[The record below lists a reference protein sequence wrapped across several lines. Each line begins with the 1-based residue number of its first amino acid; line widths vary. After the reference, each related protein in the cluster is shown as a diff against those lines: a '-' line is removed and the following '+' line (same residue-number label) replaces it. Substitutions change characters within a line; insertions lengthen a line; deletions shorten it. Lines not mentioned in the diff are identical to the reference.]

1 MYTGIISL
9 IHSRLLQFF
18 PYAFY
23 FVIHRLFPVN
33 ASAYLDGGT
42 DARSTHLVNYFM
54 AVLNCGKHSVPLT
67 LDVGSVSMHAVTK
80 PRIFQHLLTGRHV
93 SAYRY
98 TDPYG
103 YNT

>member
-1 MYTGIISL
+1 MYTGKISL

-18 PYAFY
+18 PCAFY

-33 ASAYLDGGT
+33 ASANLDAGA
-42 DARSTHLVNYFM
+42 DARCTHLVNYFM
-54 AVLNCGKHSVPLT
+54 AALNCGKHSVPLT